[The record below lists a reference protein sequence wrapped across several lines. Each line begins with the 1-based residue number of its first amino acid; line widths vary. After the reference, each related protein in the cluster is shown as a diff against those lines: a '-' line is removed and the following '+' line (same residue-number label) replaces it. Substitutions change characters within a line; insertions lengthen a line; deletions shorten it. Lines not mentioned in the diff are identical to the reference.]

1 MWATFLDVAK
11 VTGYISNN
19 IHTHTH
25 THTLSHYKTLS
36 EVFVGLLAIVNSCG
50 VCPSIQESFWCLVQI
65 CEQYLPGYYSPG
77 LVSAIYFL
85 IRKVLEYMVT

>member
-1 MWATFLDVAK
+1 MRLQAFLR
-11 VTGYISNN
+11 YQR
-19 IHTHTH
+19 
-25 THTLSHYKTLS
+25 LCEPQLLYR
-36 EVFVGLLAIVNSCG
+36 VFVGLLAYVNSCG

-85 IRKVLEYMVT
+85 IRKVLEYQVT